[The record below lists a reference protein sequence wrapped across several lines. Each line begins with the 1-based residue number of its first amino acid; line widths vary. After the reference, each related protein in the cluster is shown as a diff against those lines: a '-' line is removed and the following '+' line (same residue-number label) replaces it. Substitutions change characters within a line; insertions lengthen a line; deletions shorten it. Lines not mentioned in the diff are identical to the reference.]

1 MTIRK
6 KMWLSFLG
14 IVILAAGAAFIDY
27 PKTPGFSIGNFKR
40 DLNVRLGLDLKGGS
54 MLLYQADTSQ
64 VGDQDK
70 QTAVDG
76 VRDVIERRVN
86 AYGVSEPIIRTMKS
100 GDSWRISVE
109 LAGITDVNEAIKLI
123 GETPTLEFK
132 EETVPVPLTDE
143 EKKQAEEENAAV
155 KQLAQEVLQKALNG
169 EDFATLANTYSEDPS
184 NIIDSTTNEKAGGD
198 LGFAQKGSYVATFD
212 DVLFTKMKDN
222 EMYPELVESE
232 FGYHII
238 KRTASQTID
247 QNGEQIEQVRA
258 SHILLRTKSTTE
270 SSINDPYTSTG
281 LTGKN
286 LRRAEVQ
293 YSQTTSEPEV
303 SLQFDDEGAK
313 LFSELTQKNVG
324 KTLAIYLDGVPI
336 STPTVNTA
344 ITNGQAVITGS
355 FTIDEAKEL
364 AKRLNSGALP
374 VPITLIQ
381 QQTVQ
386 ASLGEQSIYRSFFAG
401 ALGFILVALF
411 MIICYRLPGLLAVI
425 ALSIYT
431 LIILALFKIWPVTLS
446 LAGVAGFILSIGIA
460 VDANILIFE
469 RTKEELRAGAPLLR
483 AIETGFERAWASIR
497 DSNVSSIITSL
508 ILIWFGTSF
517 IKGFAVTLIIGI
529 LVSMFSAIT
538 ITRTFLRLTN
548 GNSNSHR
555 LWLFGVRQKDIPE
568 KE

>member
-1 MTIRK
+1 
-6 KMWLSFLG
+6 MWLSFLG
-14 IVILAAGAAFIDY
+14 IILLAAGAAFIDY
-27 PKTPGFSIGNFKR
+27 PKTPGFKIGSFSR

-64 VGDQDK
+64 VDDQDK

-86 AYGVSEPIIRTMKS
+86 AYGVSEPVVRTMKS

-132 EETVPVPLTDE
+132 EEAVAVPLTE
-143 EKKQAEEENAAV
+143 EQKKQAEEQNAAV
-155 KQLAQEVLQKALNG
+155 KQLAQDVLQKALNG
-169 EDFATLANTYSEDPS
+169 EDFVILANTYSEDPS
-184 NIIDSTTNEKAGGD
+184 NVIDSTTNQKAGGD
-198 LGFAQKGSYVATFD
+198 LGFAQQGSYATAFD
-212 DVLFTKMKDN
+212 DVLFTKMKDG
-222 EMYPELVESE
+222 EIYPELVETE

-238 KRTASQTID
+238 KRITSQTIN
-247 QNGEQIEQVRA
+247 QNGEQIQQVRA
-258 SHILLRTKSTTE
+258 SHILFRTQSTTE
-270 SSINDPYTSTG
+270 TISEPYTSTG

-303 SLQFDDEGAK
+303 SLQFDTEGAK
-313 LFSELTQKNVG
+313 LFGELTERNIG
-324 KTLAIYLDGVPI
+324 KTLAIYLDGIAI
-336 STPTVNTA
+336 STPQVNTA

-355 FTIDEAKEL
+355 FTLDEAKDL

-374 VPITLIQ
+374 VPVTLIQ

-401 ALGFILVALF
+401 VLGFALVALF
-411 MIICYRLPGLLAVI
+411 MIACYRLPGLLAVI

-431 LIILALFKIWPVTLS
+431 LIILALFKLWPVTLT

-497 DSNVSSIITSL
+497 DSNISSIITSL
-508 ILIWFGTSF
+508 ILIWLGTSF

-529 LVSMFSAIT
+529 LVSLFSAIT

-548 GNSNSHR
+548 GIHNEKR
-555 LWLFGVRQKDIPE
+555 LWLFGVKQK
-568 KE
+568 KENQENT